1 MQPSAATADDTE
13 VAGPAHVATVS
24 FLASRA
30 VPSGGFFVALA
41 GGTALARVANRH
53 GARQGYGAS
62 AAAVLETV
70 AIMGP
75 ARFSVPFTQAL
86 TAPLLGRLEARGV
99 AALVQVVACTVLR
112 VMLNAIGVG
121 FFIWVVGG
129 LETYAGSYDAI
140 AERFGFNV
148 TERASVVVTLVGL
161 LVWGVFASVVQVW
174 VYRRGLREWSA
185 PTDEAEEPPPA
196 GRAHDGRFDP
206 RAVALATVIG
216 FGVLLAS
223 TEWIVLGA
231 VAAWVG
237 LAWALARPDSSA
249 APTGLVLAAVL
260 AVSAL
265 IFTLTGG
272 LGLDLALRRA
282 ARAGLLVIVATWL
295 RAAAGAAGLREVFR
309 RVLGRLGWL
318 PGARETAGVLDRIGA
333 EGRLLAAGRSLTA
346 SLEGVPTSPKPVL
359 DAVLGWVVRE
369 AGRFRAGLTPPRLAL
384 SSSLADVA
392 LLAVVLASAGTLL
405 AA

>member
-1 MQPSAATADDTE
+1 MQQSVATADETE

-41 GGTALARVANRH
+41 GGTALARVAQRR

-62 AAAVLETV
+62 AAAMLETV
-70 AIMGP
+70 ALMGP
-75 ARFSVPFTQAL
+75 ARFSVPFTQAV
-86 TAPLLGRLEARGV
+86 TAPMLGRLEARSV
-99 AALVQVVACTVLR
+99 PALAQVIACTLLR
-112 VMLNAIGVG
+112 VMLNAIGVA

-148 TERASVVVTLVGL
+148 TERATVAVTLAGL
-161 LVWGVFASVVQVW
+161 LIWGVFASVVQVW
-174 VYRRGLREWSA
+174 VYRRGMREWSA
-185 PTDEAEEPPPA
+185 PADESQEPPAAARP
-196 GRAHDGRFDP
+196 HDGRFDP
-206 RAVALATVIG
+206 RAVALAAAVG

-231 VAAWVG
+231 AAGWVA
-237 LAWALARPDSSA
+237 LAWALSRPDSSA
-249 APTGLVLAAVL
+249 APTGLVLAALL

-265 IFTLTGG
+265 VFTLVGG
-272 LGLDLALRRA
+272 LGVDLALRRA

-295 RAAAGAAGLREVFR
+295 RAAAGADGLREVFR
-309 RVLGRLGWL
+309 RALGRLGWL

-346 SLEGVPTSPKPVL
+346 ALDGVPTSPRPVL
-359 DAVLGWVVRE
+359 DAVLLWVARE
-369 AGRFRAGLTPPRLAL
+369 AGRFRAGATPPRLAL
-384 SSSLADVA
+384 RSGPADAA
-392 LLAVVLASAGTLL
+392 LLLVVLASAGTL

>member
-1 MQPSAATADDTE
+1 MQPSATTADETE

-41 GGTALARVANRH
+41 GGMALARVAHRR

-75 ARFSVPFTQAL
+75 ARFSVPFTQAV
-86 TAPLLGRLEARGV
+86 TAPMLGRLEARSV
-99 AALVQVVACTVLR
+99 AALAQVVACTGLR
-112 VMLNAIGVG
+112 VILNAIGVG

-148 TERASVVVTLVGL
+148 SERDTVLVTLAGL
-161 LVWGVFASVVQVW
+161 LIWGVFASVVQVW
-174 VYRRGLREWSA
+174 VYRRGLREWGT
-185 PTDEAEEPPPA
+185 PTDESQEPPAAA
-196 GRAHDGRFDP
+196 GPHDGRFDP
-206 RAVALATVIG
+206 RAVALAAAIG

-223 TEWIVLGA
+223 TEWIVLAA
-231 VAAWVG
+231 VAGWVG
-237 LAWALARPDSSA
+237 LAWALSRPDSSA
-249 APTGLVLAAVL
+249 APTGLVLASVL

-265 IFTLTGG
+265 VFTLLGG

-295 RAAAGAAGLREVFR
+295 RAAAGADGLREVFR

-346 SLEGVPTSPKPVL
+346 SLDGVPTSPKPVL
-359 DAVLGWVVRE
+359 DAVLAWVASE
-369 AGRFRAGLTPPRLAL
+369 AGRFRAGLTPPRLTL
-384 SSSLADVA
+384 RSGLPDVA
-392 LLAVVLASAGTLL
+392 LLLVVLASAGTL